1 MLGGKEVKIENG
13 KKISKEAA
21 ITKLKEWGEF
31 FEIDVE
37 DDSFMNYTVKSLL
50 MAVVNNKLDFN
61 YDTQEFSLRLFNP
74 IQKKDDSGQIELV
87 TVRSTTIQEKKVMQ
101 NYKEKQKMD
110 QAIAFVAAACN
121 IEIGFAGRLQD
132 KDLGRINAIMLGF
145 FGDGVP
151 QSIDD

>member
-1 MLGGKEVKIENG
+1 MLGVKEVKTGNG
-13 KKISKEAA
+13 KKISKEDA
-21 ITKLKEWGEF
+21 IAKLKEWGEF

-37 DDSFMNYTVKSLL
+37 DDSFTNYTVKALL
-50 MAVVNNKLDFN
+50 MSVVNNKLDFN
-61 YDTQEFSLRLFNP
+61 YDSQKFSLRLFNP

-110 QAIAFVAAACN
+110 QAIAFVAAACD
-121 IEIGFAGRLQD
+121 IEIGFAGRFQD

-151 QSIDD
+151 STED